1 MIFRRALLRELT
13 INAIYVFV
21 VLVAIF
27 VAQILVKLIG
37 AASAGSLPTE
47 ALMPLVGFRIIT
59 LLAPLVV
66 VSTFVAILLTLSRS
80 WRDSEMAIW
89 MSSGQSLLSWIRPVM
104 MFALPML
111 AVAMALSTLLSPW
124 AERRSVEY
132 RRVLEARDE
141 LSVVAPGI
149 FQELRKKRQ
158 VYFVESVNL
167 IDGKIK
173 NVFVFADDPAGP
185 SLVRAEQGFLY
196 QDANS
201 DRYVILENGNRV
213 KRVSIKAGPN
223 EYELASFERYGI
235 RMTGGEV
242 KDDPLE
248 ERAKETMTLLKEATP
263 SGLGQVF
270 YRLSVPIA
278 GVVLALLAI
287 PLAYVNPRL
296 GRSINLIIA
305 VLLLMNTLN
314 LMNVMQ
320 SQIDKQSISLPMAL
334 LVFHGTLALIV
345 LAIFYRRYRGVVF
358 GVRARRTP
366 PPTPPASGS
375 PKTTVASP

>member
-13 INAIYVFV
+13 TNAIFVFV

-47 ALMPLVGFRIIT
+47 ALLPLVGFRIIT
-59 LLAPLVV
+59 LLAPLIVISV
-66 VSTFVAILLTLSRS
+66 FVAILLTLSRS
-80 WRDSEMAIW
+80 WRDSEVAIW
-89 MSSGQSLLSWIRPVM
+89 MSSGLSLLAWIRPVM
-104 MFALPML
+104 LFAAPALL
-111 AVAMALSTLLSPW
+111 VSLALSTLLSPW

-141 LSVVAPGI
+141 LSIVAPGI

-158 VYFVESVNL
+158 VYFVEGVNL

-196 QDANS
+196 QDTS
-201 DRYVILENGNRV
+201 GDRYVILENGHRV
-213 KRVSIKAGPN
+213 KHVSVKATAN

-235 RMTGGEV
+235 RMTGNDV

-270 YRLSVPIA
+270 YRLSIPIA
-278 GVVLALLAI
+278 GITLALLAI
-287 PLAYVNPRL
+287 ALAYVNPRL

-305 VLLLMNTLN
+305 ILLLMSTLQ

-320 SQIDKQSISLPMAL
+320 TQIDRQAISLPMAL
-334 LVFHGTLALIV
+334 VVFHGILALV
-345 LAIFYRRYRGVVF
+345 VFAVFYRRYRGVVF
-358 GVRARRTP
+358 GVRASRA
-366 PPTPPASGS
+366 ASV
-375 PKTTVASP
+375 KTSKISAR

>member
-13 INAIYVFV
+13 VNAIFVFV

-37 AASAGSLPTE
+37 AASAGSLPTD

-59 LLAPLVV
+59 LLAPLIVI
-66 VSTFVAILLTLSRS
+66 SAFVAILLTLSRA

-104 MFALPML
+104 LFSLPMFAVSM
-111 AVAMALSTLLSPW
+111 VLSTMLSPW

-141 LSVVAPGI
+141 LSIVAPGI

-158 VYFVESVNL
+158 VYFVEGVNL

-173 NVFVFADDPAGP
+173 NVFVFTDDPAGP

-196 QDANS
+196 QDKS
-201 DRYVILENGNRV
+201 DDRYVILENGHRV
-213 KRVSIKAGPN
+213 RRITATSGPN

-235 RMTGGEV
+235 RMTGNEI

-248 ERAKETMTLLKEATP
+248 ERAKETMALLKEATP

-270 YRLSVPIA
+270 YRVSVPLAGIA
-278 GVVLALLAI
+278 LALLAI

-305 VLLLMNTLN
+305 ILLLMITLN
-314 LMNVMQ
+314 VMNIMQ
-320 SQIDKQSISLPMAL
+320 SQIDKQAINLPVAL
-334 LVFHGTLALIV
+334 VIFHGTLALIV
-345 LAIFYRRYRGVVF
+345 FAIFYRRYRGVVF
-358 GVRARRTP
+358 GVRSSA
-366 PPTPPASGS
+366 ASA
-375 PKTTVASP
+375 ASTAPVTST

>member
-13 INAIYVFV
+13 INAIFVFV

-37 AASAGSLPTE
+37 AASAGSLPTD

-59 LLAPLVV
+59 LLAPLIVI
-66 VSTFVAILLTLSRS
+66 SAFVAILLTLSRA

-104 MFALPML
+104 LFALPMF
-111 AVAMALSTLLSPW
+111 AVSMVLSTMLSPW

-141 LSVVAPGI
+141 LSIVAPGI

-158 VYFVESVNL
+158 VYFVEGVNL

-173 NVFVFADDPAGP
+173 NVFVFTDDPAGP

-196 QDANS
+196 QDKSA
-201 DRYVILENGNRV
+201 DRYVILENGHRV
-213 KRVSIKAGPN
+213 KRITATSGPN

-235 RMTGGEV
+235 RMTGNEI

-248 ERAKETMTLLKEATP
+248 ERAKETMALLKEATP

-270 YRLSVPIA
+270 YRISVPLAGIA
-278 GVVLALLAI
+278 LALLAI

-305 VLLLMNTLN
+305 ILLLMITLN
-314 LMNVMQ
+314 VMNIMQ
-320 SQIDKQSISLPMAL
+320 SQIDKQTISLPMAL
-334 LVFHGTLALIV
+334 VIFHGTLALIV
-345 LAIFYRRYRGVVF
+345 FAIFYRRYRGVVF
-358 GVRARRTP
+358 GVRAS
-366 PPTPPASGS
+366 AVSA
-375 PKTTVASP
+375 ASPDSVVSP

>member
-13 INAIYVFV
+13 VNAIFVFV

-37 AASAGSLPTE
+37 AASAGSLPTD

-59 LLAPLVV
+59 LLAPLIVI
-66 VSTFVAILLTLSRS
+66 SAFVAILLTLSRA

-104 MFALPML
+104 LFALPMF
-111 AVAMALSTLLSPW
+111 AVSMVLSTMLSPW

-141 LSVVAPGI
+141 LSIVAPGI

-158 VYFVESVNL
+158 VYFVEGVNL

-173 NVFVFADDPAGP
+173 NVFVFTDDPAGP

-196 QDANS
+196 QDKS
-201 DRYVILENGNRV
+201 DDRYVILENGHRV
-213 KRVSIKAGPN
+213 RRITATSGPN

-235 RMTGGEV
+235 RMTGNEI

-248 ERAKETMTLLKEATP
+248 ERAKETMALLKEATP

-270 YRLSVPIA
+270 YRVSVPLAGIA
-278 GVVLALLAI
+278 LALLAI

-305 VLLLMNTLN
+305 ILLLMITLN
-314 LMNVMQ
+314 VMNIMQ
-320 SQIDKQSISLPMAL
+320 SQIDKQAINLPVAL
-334 LVFHGTLALIV
+334 VIFHGTLALIV
-345 LAIFYRRYRGVVF
+345 FAIFYRRYRGVVF
-358 GVRARRTP
+358 GVRSSA
-366 PPTPPASGS
+366 ASA
-375 PKTTVASP
+375 ASTAPVTST

>member
-13 INAIYVFV
+13 TNAIFVFV

-47 ALMPLVGFRIIT
+47 ALMPLVGFRVIT
-59 LLAPLVV
+59 LLAPLIV
-66 VSTFVAILLTLSRS
+66 VSVFVAILLTLSRS
-80 WRDSEMAIW
+80 WRDSEVAIW
-89 MSSGQSLLSWIRPVM
+89 MSSGLSLLAWIRPVM
-104 MFALPML
+104 LFAAPALL
-111 AVAMALSTLLSPW
+111 VSLALSTLLSPW

-141 LSVVAPGI
+141 LSIVAPGI

-158 VYFVESVNL
+158 VYFVEGVNL

-173 NVFVFADDPAGP
+173 NVFVFSDDPAGP

-196 QDANS
+196 QDAS
-201 DRYVILENGNRV
+201 GDRYVILENGHRV
-213 KRVSIKAGPN
+213 KHVSVKATAN

-235 RMTGGEV
+235 RMTGNDV

-248 ERAKETMTLLKEATP
+248 ERAKETMTLIKEATP

-278 GVVLALLAI
+278 GVTLALLAI
-287 PLAYVNPRL
+287 ALAYVNPRL
-296 GRSINLIIA
+296 GRSVNLIIA
-305 VLLLMNTLN
+305 ILLLMSTLQ

-320 SQIDKQSISLPMAL
+320 TQIDRQVIGLPMAL
-334 LVFHGTLALIV
+334 LVFHGV
-345 LAIFYRRYRGVVF
+345 LGLVVSAVFYRRYRGVVF
-358 GVRARRTP
+358 GVRRVRDKAP
-366 PPTPPASGS
+366 
-375 PKTTVASP
+375 TVATATAP

>member
-13 INAIYVFV
+13 VNAIFVFV

-37 AASAGSLPTE
+37 AASAGSLPTD

-59 LLAPLVV
+59 LLAPLIVI
-66 VSTFVAILLTLSRS
+66 SAFVAILLTLSRA

-104 MFALPML
+104 LFALPMF
-111 AVAMALSTLLSPW
+111 AVSMVLSTMLSPW

-141 LSVVAPGI
+141 LSIVAPGI

-158 VYFVESVNL
+158 VYFVEGVNL

-173 NVFVFADDPAGP
+173 NVFVFTDDPAGP

-196 QDANS
+196 QDKS
-201 DRYVILENGNRV
+201 DDRYVILENGHRV
-213 KRVSIKAGPN
+213 RRITATSGPN

-235 RMTGGEV
+235 RMTGNEI

-248 ERAKETMTLLKEATP
+248 ERAKETMALLKEATP

-270 YRLSVPIA
+270 YRVSVPLAGIA
-278 GVVLALLAI
+278 LALLAI

-305 VLLLMNTLN
+305 ILLLMITLN
-314 LMNVMQ
+314 VMNIMQ
-320 SQIDKQSISLPMAL
+320 SQIDKQAINLPFAL
-334 LVFHGTLALIV
+334 VIFHGTLALIV
-345 LAIFYRRYRGVVF
+345 FAIFYRRYRGVVF
-358 GVRARRTP
+358 GVRSNA
-366 PPTPPASGS
+366 ASAAS
-375 PKTTVASP
+375 TVPVTST

>member
-13 INAIYVFV
+13 INAIFVFV

-59 LLAPLVV
+59 LLAPLIVI
-66 VSTFVAILLTLSRS
+66 SAFVAILLTLSRA

-89 MSSGQSLLSWIRPVM
+89 MSSGQSLLSWIRPVLL
-104 MFALPML
+104 FALPMF
-111 AVAMALSTLLSPW
+111 AVSMVLSTVLSPW

-141 LSVVAPGI
+141 LSIVAPGI

-158 VYFVESVNL
+158 VYFVEGVNL

-173 NVFVFADDPAGP
+173 NVFVFTDDPAGP

-196 QDANS
+196 QDNNE
-201 DRYVILENGNRV
+201 DRYVILENGHRV
-213 KRVSIKAGPN
+213 KRIAATSGPN
-223 EYELASFERYGI
+223 EYENASFERYGI
-235 RMTGGEV
+235 RMTSNEI

-248 ERAKETMTLLKEATP
+248 ERAKETMALLKEATP

-270 YRLSVPIA
+270 YRISVPLAGIA
-278 GVVLALLAI
+278 LALLAI

-305 VLLLMNTLN
+305 ILLLMITLN
-314 LMNVMQ
+314 VMNIIQ
-320 SQIDKQSISLPMAL
+320 SQIDKQTISLPMAL
-334 LVFHGTLALIV
+334 VIFHGTLALIV
-345 LAIFYRRYRGVVF
+345 FAIFYRRYRGVVF
-358 GVRARRTP
+358 GVRASVVSA
-366 PPTPPASGS
+366 ASPDS
-375 PKTTVASP
+375 VASP

>member
-13 INAIYVFV
+13 INAIFVFV

-37 AASAGSLPTE
+37 AASAGSLPTD

-59 LLAPLVV
+59 LLAPLIVI
-66 VSTFVAILLTLSRS
+66 SAFVAILLTLSRA

-89 MSSGQSLLSWIRPVM
+89 MSSGQSLLSWIRPVLL
-104 MFALPML
+104 FALPMF
-111 AVAMALSTLLSPW
+111 AVSMVLSTVLSPW

-141 LSVVAPGI
+141 LSIVAPGI

-173 NVFVFADDPAGP
+173 NVFVFTDDPAGP

-196 QDANS
+196 QDNNE
-201 DRYVILENGNRV
+201 DRYVILENGHRV
-213 KRVSIKAGPN
+213 KRIATTSGPN
-223 EYELASFERYGI
+223 EYEIASFERYGS
-235 RMTGGEV
+235 RMTSNEI

-248 ERAKETMTLLKEATP
+248 ERAKETMALLKEATP

-270 YRLSVPIA
+270 YRISVPLAGIA
-278 GVVLALLAI
+278 LALLAI

-305 VLLLMNTLN
+305 ILLLMITLN
-314 LMNVMQ
+314 VMNIMQ
-320 SQIDKQSISLPMAL
+320 SQIDKQTISLPMAL

-345 LAIFYRRYRGVVF
+345 FAIFYRRYRGVVF
-358 GVRARRTP
+358 GVRASAA
-366 PPTPPASGS
+366 PADSTGSGAA
-375 PKTTVASP
+375 P